1 MGKGDSGISSGGVCN
16 GIVRRRGLGLV
27 PFLFFLPLIPISS
40 FFFIAFLFLFRLI

>member
-27 PFLFFLPLIPISS
+27 SFLFFLPLIPISS
-40 FFFIAFLFLFRLI
+40 FFFITFLFLFRLI